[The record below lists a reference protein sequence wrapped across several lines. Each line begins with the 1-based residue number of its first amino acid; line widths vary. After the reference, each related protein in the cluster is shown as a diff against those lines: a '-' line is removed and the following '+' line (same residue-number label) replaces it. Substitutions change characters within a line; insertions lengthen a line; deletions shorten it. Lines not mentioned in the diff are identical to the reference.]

1 MFFFAVTGWHQVRPR
16 QVKQS
21 QNDSKLL
28 RVEEDEPRC
37 AFCNK
42 VFPNEDEWGK
52 HTPICAKEKGFKKFR
67 CQECIFATYKPSNQ
81 NRHNKRIHQNNKISE
96 DDEKGK
102 DSPSDWETQY
112 SRSMDKIIGVGDSDA
127 DESSYED
134 DPRKESA
141 TGDGTADQGKMTRRW
156 HRK

>member
-1 MFFFAVTGWHQVRPR
+1 MNRDAHFAIKYFRMRMNGANIRPFVRR
-16 QVKQS
+16 KR
-21 QNDSKLL
+21 DSKSSGVKNVSSRRTSLVTKTVTT
-28 RVEEDEPRC
+28 RE
-37 AFCNK
+37 F
-42 VFPNEDEWGK
+42 
-52 HTPICAKEKGFKKFR
+52 I
-67 CQECIFATYKPSNQ
+67 
-81 NRHNKRIHQNNKISE
+81 RITKISE

-102 DSPSDWETQY
+102 DSPSDLETQY